1 MKKKNRF
8 LANKTF
14 VVFSILAVCIILT
27 AVFAPVVTR
36 GVDPLKG
43 SLVDA
48 LLPPCKEHIFGTDK
62 MGRDIFS
69 RVIYGARASLSA
81 TFGVVALIFL
91 VGTVTGVLAGYFGG
105 VIDAVIMRIADMMLA
120 FPGLVLALAVAG
132 IMGASI
138 KNAIIAIVVVSWT
151 KYARLARSL
160 VMKIRDRDYVSA
172 AIVTGSKTP
181 YMLFRYMLPN
191 ALPTL
196 IITAA
201 TDIGSMML
209 ELAAMSFL
217 GFGAKPPAP
226 EWGYMLN
233 EGRACMQSAPWL
245 MIFPG
250 LAIFVVVVVFNMLAI
265 PSVISSIQEMSRRN
279 KHAEIR

>member
-250 LAIFVVVVVFNMLAI
+250 LAIFVVVVVFNMLGD
-265 PSVISSIQEMSRRN
+265 SIRDILAQSN
-279 KHAEIR
+279 V

>member
-181 YMLFRYMLPN
+181 YMLF
-191 ALPTL
+191 
-196 IITAA
+196 
-201 TDIGSMML
+201 DICFQMH
-209 ELAAMSFL
+209 FL
-217 GFGAKPPAP
+217 
-226 EWGYMLN
+226 
-233 EGRACMQSAPWL
+233 
-245 MIFPG
+245 
-250 LAIFVVVVVFNMLAI
+250 
-265 PSVISSIQEMSRRN
+265 
-279 KHAEIR
+279 H

>member
-172 AIVTGSKTP
+172 AIVTGS
-181 YMLFRYMLPN
+181 
-191 ALPTL
+191 
-196 IITAA
+196 
-201 TDIGSMML
+201 SMQ
-209 ELAAMSFL
+209 A
-217 GFGAKPPAP
+217 
-226 EWGYMLN
+226 Y
-233 EGRACMQSAPWL
+233 RSAPAANSE
-245 MIFPG
+245 P
-250 LAIFVVVVVFNMLAI
+250 
-265 PSVISSIQEMSRRN
+265 
-279 KHAEIR
+279 

>member
-8 LANKTF
+8 LQNKTF
-14 VVFSILAVCIILT
+14 VVFSILALCIIL
-27 AVFAPVVTR
+27 AAIFAPFITG

-43 SLVDA
+43 SLMDA

-62 MGRDIFS
+62 MGRDIFT
-69 RVIYGARASLSA
+69 RIIYGARASLSA
-81 TFGVVALIFL
+81 TFGVVALIFVIGSVL
-91 VGTVTGVLAGYFGG
+91 GVIAGYFGG
-105 VIDAVIMRIADMMLA
+105 IVDAVIMRIADMMLA

-160 VMKIRDRDYVSA
+160 VLKIRDRDYVAA

-181 YMLFRYMLPN
+181 YMLLRYMLPN

-209 ELAAMSFL
+209 ELASMSFL

-233 EGRACMQSAPWL
+233 EGRACMQTAPWL

-250 LAIFVVVVVFNMLAI
+250 LAIFVVVVVFNMLGD
-265 PSVISSIQEMSRRN
+265 SIRDILDPKNE
-279 KHAEIR
+279 

>member
-105 VIDAVIMRIADMMLA
+105 VI
-120 FPGLVLALAVAG
+120 G
-132 IMGASI
+132 
-138 KNAIIAIVVVSWT
+138 
-151 KYARLARSL
+151 
-160 VMKIRDRDYVSA
+160 
-172 AIVTGSKTP
+172 
-181 YMLFRYMLPN
+181 
-191 ALPTL
+191 
-196 IITAA
+196 
-201 TDIGSMML
+201 
-209 ELAAMSFL
+209 
-217 GFGAKPPAP
+217 
-226 EWGYMLN
+226 
-233 EGRACMQSAPWL
+233 
-245 MIFPG
+245 
-250 LAIFVVVVVFNMLAI
+250 
-265 PSVISSIQEMSRRN
+265 SVIYD
-279 KHAEIR
+279 HAEIPYSGNLPLSDSGIYNFRYTAVYVYDEQFLRYCTDGTGRGG

>member
-27 AVFAPVVTR
+27 AVFAPAVTR

-250 LAIFVVVVVFNMLAI
+250 LAIFVVVVVFNMLGD
-265 PSVISSIQEMSRRN
+265 SIRDILDPRN
-279 KHAEIR
+279 E

>member
-105 VIDAVIMRIADMMLA
+105 VIDAVIMRIADIFMS
-120 FPGLVLALAVAG
+120 FPSIVLILVLVAVLG
-132 IMGASI
+132 PSVWSVTCVIG
-138 KNAIIAIVVVSWT
+138 VLGWT
-151 KYARLARSL
+151 QFARLIYANNTWNL
-160 VMKIRDRDYVSA
+160 
-172 AIVTGSKTP
+172 
-181 YMLFRYMLPN
+181 
-191 ALPTL
+191 
-196 IITAA
+196 
-201 TDIGSMML
+201 
-209 ELAAMSFL
+209 
-217 GFGAKPPAP
+217 
-226 EWGYMLN
+226 
-233 EGRACMQSAPWL
+233 
-245 MIFPG
+245 
-250 LAIFVVVVVFNMLAI
+250 
-265 PSVISSIQEMSRRN
+265 QEQ
-279 KHAEIR
+279 